1 MDALAEKR
9 YREDRERE
17 EELDALYEER
27 ARGQQCPDCG
37 GMLGLEPQRERVI
50 VVCDCGWREEVW
62 S

>member
-27 ARGQQCPDCG
+27 ISRP
-37 GMLGLEPQRERVI
+37 MLRV
-50 VVCDCGWREEVW
+50 
-62 S
+62 